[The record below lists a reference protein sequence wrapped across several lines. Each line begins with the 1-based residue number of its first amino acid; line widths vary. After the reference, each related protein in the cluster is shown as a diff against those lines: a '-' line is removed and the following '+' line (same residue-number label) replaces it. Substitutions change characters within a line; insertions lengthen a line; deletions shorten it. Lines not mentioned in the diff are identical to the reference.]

1 MADDK
6 PNAALI
12 FARLMGDFQ
21 NSFQNFDRLHQMH
34 RKNLEAMMELNQ
46 LSVEAMQSFARR
58 QTDIMQR
65 TTSLFARASTEM
77 MGARSPSDVAG
88 RQLEIARDAFV
99 MAQAEL
105 KALAQMTIAANQDLQ
120 RICAERVSD
129 ALGTIGQT
137 KRPSPVS
144 EASPASVAAAAA
156 AEAAEQTAAARARP
170 KAAARTA
177 HKARGK

>member
-1 MADDK
+1 MADET

-21 NSFQNFDRLHQMH
+21 NSFGNFDRLHQMH

-58 QTDIMQR
+58 QADIMQR
-65 TTSLFARASTEM
+65 TTTMFARASSEM
-77 MGARSPSDVAG
+77 MGARNPTDIAG

-99 MAQAEL
+99 MAQSEL
-105 KALAQMTIAANQDLQ
+105 KALAQMTLAANQDLQ

-129 ALGTIGQT
+129 TLSDIAEGSRETIGAAAVVVEGPMAPID
-137 KRPSPVS
+137 RPS
-144 EASPASVAAAAA
+144 
-156 AEAAEQTAAARARP
+156 AARQ
-170 KAAARTA
+170 KGRTTS
-177 HKARGK
+177 K

>member
-1 MADDK
+1 MAEDM

-21 NSFQNFDRLHQMH
+21 NSFGNFDRLHQMH

-58 QTDIMQR
+58 QADIMQR
-65 TTSLFARASTEM
+65 TTSLFARASNEM

-99 MAQAEL
+99 MAQSEL

-129 ALGTIGQT
+129 TLSDIADGNRETVDAEGPVA
-137 KRPSPVS
+137 PSEHPS
-144 EASPASVAAAAA
+144 N
-156 AEAAEQTAAARARP
+156 AARQKSRSVS
-170 KAAARTA
+170 KS
-177 HKARGK
+177 

>member
-1 MADDK
+1 MADDTF
-6 PNAALI
+6 NAALI

-58 QTDIMQR
+58 QADIMQR
-65 TTSLFARASTEM
+65 TTSLFARASNEM

-99 MAQAEL
+99 MAQSEL

-129 ALGTIGQT
+129 TLSDIADGTRETGDAEGPAAPSE
-137 KRPSPVS
+137 RPSN
-144 EASPASVAAAAA
+144 
-156 AEAAEQTAAARARP
+156 AAR
-170 KAAARTA
+170 
-177 HKARGK
+177 HKSRSVSKS

>member
-1 MADDK
+1 MADDMS
-6 PNAALI
+6 NAALI

-58 QTDIMQR
+58 QADIMQR
-65 TTSLFARASTEM
+65 TTSMFARASNEM
-77 MGARSPSDVAG
+77 LGARSPSDVAG

-99 MAQAEL
+99 MAQSEL

-129 ALGTIGQT
+129 TLSDIAEGTREVIGADAEGPAAPAE
-137 KRPSPVS
+137 RPS
-144 EASPASVAAAAA
+144 
-156 AEAAEQTAAARARP
+156 AAARHRSRS
-170 KAAARTA
+170 K
-177 HKARGK
+177 G

>member
-1 MADDK
+1 MAMAEK
-6 PNAALI
+6 PNAALM

-65 TTSLFARASTEM
+65 TTGLFARASTEM
-77 MGARSPSDVAG
+77 MGARSPTDIAG

-105 KALAQMTIAANQDLQ
+105 KALAQMTMAANQDLQ

-129 ALGTIGQT
+129 TLKNIVPG
-137 KRPSPVS
+137 KV
-144 EASPASVAAAAA
+144 ASPDSKAADEPATE
-156 AEAAEQTAAARARP
+156 AESPRPRP
-170 KAAARTA
+170 KTAART
-177 HKARGK
+177 HQKSRDK

>member
-1 MADDK
+1 MADM
-6 PNAALI
+6 PNPALI

-34 RKNLEAMMELNQ
+34 RKNLEAMMEVNQ

-58 QTDIMQR
+58 QADIMQR
-65 TTSLFARASTEM
+65 TTSLFARASNEM

-99 MAQAEL
+99 MAQSEL

-129 ALGTIGQT
+129 TLTDFADGN
-137 KRPSPVS
+137 REP
-144 EASPASVAAAAA
+144 AA
-156 AEAAEQTAAARARP
+156 AEGPAAPSERPGNAARQKSRSVSKP
-170 KAAARTA
+170 
-177 HKARGK
+177 

>member
-1 MADDK
+1 MADDT
-6 PNAALI
+6 PNAALV

-58 QTDIMQR
+58 QADIMQR
-65 TTSLFARASTEM
+65 TTSLFSRASTEM

-129 ALGTIGQT
+129 TLTNIVQA
-137 KRPSPVS
+137 KRPSPV
-144 EASPASVAAAAA
+144 AAA
-156 AEAAEQTAAARARP
+156 AEEGSDPAAAPRARP
-170 KAAARTA
+170 KAAARA
-177 HKARGK
+177 PQKSRK